1 MNPKAMTVNNWKY
14 TNHNNTRILT
24 NADVAHNINLLNNFI
39 VDLGLI
45 RLSNAQFSGQ
55 GGVAVVT
62 PPSSNET
69 RIVMPTDAS
78 SNELLYYAYK
88 HPILDVY
95 FKITFVGVHHSSA
108 PASHLVVTVTVFTA
122 INNGAIL
129 GSSYIHN
136 NYSTDEYGVYYT
148 YSMSKTGDL
157 NVFGYCDDNGFWLA
171 ISPFVN
177 VGSNCDRQYN
187 MVANISQLSFMVQRD
202 LESNRIMFVH
212 GQPAR
217 HYSSGAACVGADTRG
232 TDGTLGQVPC
242 TWSMGVADKIVR
254 RTDASIKPF
263 TTLPSPH
270 IANENGAVRV
280 FAATTMYLDGTVSTW
295 NFGTVNNGAMAEGA
309 VGLIDLL
316 GTGSPKQYVAIKG
329 FGPVVEIV
337 GFSPSFYKS
346 DAHLQMLLPWV
357 T

>member
-24 NADVAHNINLLNNFI
+24 NEDVANNINLLNNFI

-45 RLSNAQFSGQ
+45 RLSDAQFSGQ

-69 RIVMPTDAS
+69 KIVMLTDAS
-78 SNELLYYAYK
+78 SEELLYYAYK

-95 FKITFVGVHHSSA
+95 FKITFVGVHHSSV

-136 NYSTDEYGVYYT
+136 NYATDENGLYYA
-148 YSMSKTGDL
+148 SGMSKRGDL

-171 ISPFVN
+171 ISPFMN
-177 VGSNCDRQYN
+177 VGSNCNQPYN

-217 HYSSGAACVGADTRG
+217 HGGSGSVCVGADTRG

-295 NFGTVNNGAMAEGA
+295 DFGTVNNGAMAEGA

-337 GFSPSFYKS
+337 GFSPSSYKS

>member
-1 MNPKAMTVNNWKY
+1 M
-14 TNHNNTRILT
+14 I
-24 NADVAHNINLLNNFI
+24 
-39 VDLGLI
+39 
-45 RLSNAQFSGQ
+45 
-55 GGVAVVT
+55 
-62 PPSSNET
+62 
-69 RIVMPTDAS
+69 
-78 SNELLYYAYK
+78 
-88 HPILDVY
+88 
-95 FKITFVGVHHSSA
+95 
-108 PASHLVVTVTVFTA
+108 VTVTVFTA

-129 GSSYIHN
+129 GLSYIHN
-136 NYSTDEYGVYYT
+136 NYVTDANGIYYT
-148 YSMSKTGDL
+148 NGMFKTGDL

-177 VGSNCDRQYN
+177 VGSNCDRPYN
-187 MVANISQLSFMVQRD
+187 MAANISQLSFMVQRD

-217 HYSSGAACVGADTRG
+217 HSGSGSACVGADTRG

-295 NFGTVNNGAMAEGA
+295 DFGTVNNGAMAEGA